1 MERSDA
7 VVVFTDT
14 PSTTGGRHVEVGIA
28 LAHRIPVFIIGP
40 RENVFHY
47 PSDVH
52 QYSTWEAFLEGE
64 FGAR

>member
-1 MERSDA
+1 
-7 VVVFTDT
+7 VF
-14 PSTTGGRHVEVGIA
+14 V
-28 LAHRIPVFIIGP
+28 IGP